1 MTNVALI
8 TKNDNQL
15 LQWDDAKTSLQHKLG
30 DLVQYFQV
38 GLPTNA
44 ENIPMS
50 YIDPTALAP
59 TLLEVQSPDD
69 VANETIQTATIPI
82 EFDEGFPAVA
92 GVPFWERLDG
102 EAIPYYKLFKEY
114 REMKYLSTTRSI
126 SKLSDSCG
134 MSGKQLN
141 ALSKA
146 YHWQVR
152 AKAYDKFK
160 AYERALEKEQ
170 EQEKLQSKHAK
181 ISNQLLDQAVD
192 YLERHP
198 EQLSP
203 KIALQMVE
211 MAMKSGRIS
220 VGLNGDKPGVAGS
233 SGSASKT
240 PSININNTVQSAD
253 QMLNVDVASNNSN
266 GGIEDKIRDN
276 AKDMG
281 QLQSVL
287 HILNETGALKVAA
300 GQDLGG
306 EQSNPDDDEYD
317 YLDVDWSNTES

>member
-1 MTNVALI
+1 MAIV
-8 TKNDNQL
+8 TKNDTAL

-38 GLPTNA
+38 GQPTNA
-44 ENIPMS
+44 ENVPMS
-50 YIDPTALAP
+50 YIDPTVLAP
-59 TLLEVQSPDD
+59 ILLDIQVPDD
-69 VANETIQTATIPI
+69 VPNETVQQAITPI

-92 GVPFWERLDG
+92 GIPFWERLDG
-102 EAIPYYKLFKEY
+102 EALPYYKLFKEY
-114 REMKYLSTTRSI
+114 REMKYLSATRSI

-134 MSGKQLN
+134 MSGRQLN

-160 AYERALEKEQ
+160 AYERALEKEKAI
-170 EQEKLQSKHAK
+170 EKLESKHAK

-211 MAMKSGRIS
+211 MAMKSGRIAI
-220 VGLNGDKPGVAGS
+220 GLNGDKPGMASSGS
-233 SGSASKT
+233 SGSRT
-240 PSININNTVQSAD
+240 PAININNTVQTAD
-253 QMLNVDVASNNSN
+253 QMLNVNAETPKSA
-266 GGIEDKIRDN
+266 GIEDKIRDN

-300 GQDLGG
+300 GQDLAE
-306 EQSNPDDDEYD
+306 EQKDPDEDEYD
-317 YLDVDWSNTES
+317 YLDANWSEIESYE